1 MAREDPPVDLER
13 QLEQLTRDLE
23 ALQEEQRR
31 DREELTRALQ
41 AQSEFLASTTH
52 ELRSPLHT
60 VLGMSEALLEEAL
73 GPLNE
78 SQRSSL
84 ETIYQSGRHLLALI
98 DDLLDLSRLEAG
110 KLRLECRHL
119 NVADLC
125 RGTLELVDSRSVTL
139 ELEDDHLEVWADEG
153 RLKQILVNLLSN
165 ALKASGAARLT
176 VAHDREREAVRFSV
190 SDQGPGI
197 AREDF
202 SRLFVPFGQ
211 LDQNQPGTGLGLMM
225 VQRLAE
231 LSGGSVT
238 VESQPGQGSRFSVA
252 LPLSPRATAVEPN
265 ASEGGLR
272 VLVIDDNPVDR
283 VFFSGLLRRAG
294 CRVEQAEDAIV
305 GLEMARSS
313 VPQVLLVDLRMPR
326 LGGLDAIRLLRADPR
341 MARSRILAVSG
352 LTVPG
357 TREACLAAGAHAY
370 LEKPVNA
377 EELLELVQ
385 ASNW

>member
-1 MAREDPPVDLER
+1 MDLER
-13 QLEQLTRDLE
+13 QLEQLTRDLQS
-23 ALQEEQRR
+23 LQEEQRR

-60 VLGMSEALLEEAL
+60 VLGMSEALLEETL

-84 ETIYQSGRHLLALI
+84 ETIYQSGRHLLGLI

-125 RGTLELVDSRSVTL
+125 RGTLDLVDSGSVTL
-139 ELEDDHLEVWADEG
+139 DVEESLEVWADEG

-165 ALKASGAARLT
+165 ALKASGAAHLT
-176 VAHDREREAVRFSV
+176 VAHDREREAVRFTV

-211 LDQNQPGTGLGLMM
+211 LDQSQPGTGLGLMM

-252 LPLSPRATAVEPN
+252 LPLSPRATAVEPS
-265 ASEGGLR
+265 APEGGPR

-283 VFFSGLLRRAG
+283 VFFTGLLRRAG
-294 CRVEQAEDAIV
+294 YRVEQAEDAIV
-305 GLEMARSS
+305 GLEMARSR

-370 LEKPVNA
+370 LEKPVNP

-385 ASNW
+385 ASSW

>member
-1 MAREDPPVDLER
+1 MDLER
-13 QLEQLTRDLE
+13 QLEQLTRDLQS
-23 ALQEEQRR
+23 LQEEQRR

-60 VLGMSEALLEEAL
+60 VLGMSEALLEETL

-84 ETIYQSGRHLLALI
+84 ETIYQSGRHLLGLI

-125 RGTLELVDSRSVTL
+125 RGTLDLVDSGSVTL
-139 ELEDDHLEVWADEG
+139 DVEESLEVWADEG

-165 ALKASGAARLT
+165 ALKASGAAHLT
-176 VAHDREREAVRFSV
+176 VVHDREREAVRFTV

-211 LDQNQPGTGLGLMM
+211 LDQSQPGTGLGLMM

-252 LPLSPRATAVEPN
+252 LPLSPRATAVEPS
-265 ASEGGLR
+265 APEGGAQT
-272 VLVIDDNPVDR
+272 VILLGWHLSASLLPGDDGEPA
-283 VFFSGLLRRAG
+283 SAG
-294 CRVEQAEDAIV
+294 FLPSLTQKR
-305 GLEMARSS
+305 GR
-313 VPQVLLVDLRMPR
+313 PQGGKAAPPR
-326 LGGLDAIRLLRADPR
+326 LLC
-341 MARSRILAVSG
+341 
-352 LTVPG
+352 
-357 TREACLAAGAHAY
+357 CL
-370 LEKPVNA
+370 
-377 EELLELVQ
+377 
-385 ASNW
+385 